1 MVMRK
6 KTDFILGKPLIPHA
20 GVRSWYTKELDALV
34 KKMDERTRKRV
45 LEIFEKAAKSG
56 GNVEAQERMALNEL
70 NKYYAELFKRKAKE
84 LATSM
89 VSKQNRNV
97 SSAVR
102 ASVEGFGAGVG
113 LKKIKTT
120 VMPKKLR
127 QDLKAAIQE
136 NVTYISSIQKHY
148 STQVEGAIYRAIVNG
163 TGVSAL
169 QDELLKYG
177 ADSKRRARNIAKDQ
191 SHKAYEAISRERL
204 KEAGFKYWQWEHGG
218 GTKTVRPFHVADAEA
233 NGINHT
239 IHKIGEKAYDE
250 HAIKLKKGKYKG
262 KWIYPGEL
270 PFCSCRMR
278 PVLKFD

>member
-6 KTDFILGKPLIPHA
+6 KTDFILGKPLIPNA
-20 GVRSWYTKELDALV
+20 GVRSWYTKELDSLV
-34 KKMDERTRKRV
+34 KKMDERTRKIV

-84 LATSM
+84 LAASM

-127 QDLKAAIQE
+127 QDLKAAINQ
-136 NVTYISSIQKHY
+136 NVNLIRSIHSQY
-148 STQVEGAIYRAIVNG
+148 FTRLEGAVYRSIIDGNG
-163 TGVSAL
+163 ISFL
-169 QDELLKYG
+169 QKELLKYG

-191 SHKAYEAISRERL
+191 SHKAYEAIARSRLE
-204 KEAGFKYWQWEHGG
+204 EAGFDYWQFEHGG
-218 GTKTVRPFHVADAEA
+218 GTKTVRHYHILDVSK
-233 NGINHT
+233 GGLNHS
-239 IHKIGEKAYDE
+239 IHKIGEKAYDA
-250 HAIKLKKGKYKG
+250 HAIRLKGGAYKG
-262 KWIYPGEL
+262 QWIYPGEL

>member
-1 MVMRK
+1 MRK
-6 KTDFILGKPLIPHA
+6 KTDFILGKPLIPNA
-20 GVRSWYTKELDALV
+20 GVRSWYTKELDSLV
-34 KKMDERTRKRV
+34 KKMDERTRKIV

-84 LATSM
+84 LAASM

-191 SHKAYEAISRERL
+191 SHKAYEAIARSRLE
-204 KEAGFKYWQWEHGG
+204 EAGFDYWQWEHGG
-218 GTKTVRPFHVADAEA
+218 GTKTVRHYHILDVEK
-233 NGINHT
+233 GGLNHGV
-239 IHKIGEKAYDE
+239 HKMGEKAYDPTKG
-250 HAIKLKKGKYKG
+250 IKREIL
-262 KWIYPGEL
+262 PGEL

-278 PVLKFD
+278 PVIKFD